1 MKRIILDLTYDCNMK
16 CPWCVARY
24 VGAEKLAGQISESS
38 YAKVMEHL
46 KQEQYDL
53 YTFHGGE
60 PLLYPELLKRYIKDI
75 KAIKPKAKMMLYTN
89 GTLITQ
95 DIAFLLNDN
104 NVHACISLNAEG
116 YKGLMHF
123 IQTAPDAEE
132 IFKTIRQLRSYD
144 IRVVKQR
151 FKPFAYESLL
161 LHNIFMNCS
170 INTVPDYTTLKDWT
184 QADIDF
190 IRKELTLLKDKAKY
204 FYTWHTLMQGFKHGC
219 DCTDKKHYY
228 LVTEDVR
235 EDPEATNTQ
244 SGCSF
249 FRRNMPIHLYT
260 QYQDL
265 CEEFYGGKNNVSNNR

>member
-24 VGAEKLAGQISESS
+24 VGAEKLKGPISDSS
-38 YAKVMEHL
+38 YVKVINHL
-46 KQEQYDL
+46 RQEKYDL

-60 PLLYPELLKRYIKDI
+60 PLLYPDILARYIKDI
-75 KAIKPKAKMMLYTN
+75 KAMNPNAKMMLYTN

-95 DIAFLLNDN
+95 DIAFLLNNN

-123 IQTAPDAEE
+123 IHTAPDAEE

-151 FKPFAYESLL
+151 FNPFAYESLL
-161 LHNIFMNCS
+161 LHNIFMNCT
-170 INTVPDYTTLKDWT
+170 INIVPDYTTLKDWT
-184 QADIDF
+184 QTDIDF
-190 IRKELTLLKDKAKY
+190 IDKELTLLKTKAPY
-204 FYTWHTLMQGFKHGC
+204 FYTWHTLMQGFKHAC
-219 DCTDKKHYY
+219 DCNDKKHYY

-235 EDPEATNTQ
+235 TDPEATATQ

-249 FRRNMPIHLYT
+249 FRRNMPLHLYT

-265 CEEFYGGKNNVSNNR
+265 CEKYYGGEINVSNS